1 MRKARQRTLYCTPL
15 EKATIQAAAAKL
27 GDPVSRFV
35 IASGLRHAAALGQE
49 PAGEALVLSGGEQR
63 ALVEGMERLTALDT
77 ALREPLPGV
86 GVTAL
91 EALAFVHR
99 RLAVE
104 TDRVPPARP
113 DGSGPPGGLFD
124 RPGPAGGGR

>member
-35 IASGLRHAAALGQE
+35 IASGLRNAAALGE
-49 PAGEALVLSGGEQR
+49 GPVGEALVLTGEEQR
-63 ALVEGMERLTALDT
+63 SLVESMERLTALDA

-86 GVTAL
+86 DATAL
-91 EALAFVHR
+91 EALAFVYR
-99 RLAVE
+99 ALAAE
-104 TDRVPPARP
+104 
-113 DGSGPPGGLFD
+113 
-124 RPGPAGGGR
+124 AGR

>member
-1 MRKARQRTLYCTPL
+1 MRKARQRTLYCTPV

-35 IASGLRHAAALGQE
+35 IASGLRNAAALGQG
-49 PAGEALVLSGGEQR
+49 PVGEALVLTGGEQR
-63 ALVEGMERLTALDT
+63 SLVEGMERLMALDT
-77 ALREPLPGV
+77 ALREPLPGI
-86 GVTAL
+86 GVTVL

-104 TDRVPPARP
+104 TDRVPPSAP
-113 DGSGPPGGLFD
+113 DGSGP
-124 RPGPAGGGR
+124 AGGRR

>member
-35 IASGLRHAAALGQE
+35 IASGLRHAAALGQG
-49 PAGEALVLSGGEQR
+49 PAGETLVLSGEEQR
-63 ALVEGMERLTALDT
+63 SLVEGMERFTALDA

-86 GVTAL
+86 GATAL
-91 EALAFVHR
+91 EALAFVYR
-99 RLAVE
+99 AMTAE
-104 TDRVPPARP
+104 AAR
-113 DGSGPPGGLFD
+113 
-124 RPGPAGGGR
+124 

>member
-49 PAGEALVLSGGEQR
+49 PAGEALVLTGEEQR
-63 ALVEGMERLTALDT
+63 GLVEGVERLTALDA
-77 ALREPLPGV
+77 ALREPLPDV

-91 EALAFVHR
+91 EALAFVYR
-99 RLAVE
+99 AMTAE
-104 TDRVPPARP
+104 AAR
-113 DGSGPPGGLFD
+113 
-124 RPGPAGGGR
+124 